1 MRKLKLYKHRNDCVT
16 VSIVLKLGLKRC
28 ETELKKLL
36 MGSQIA
42 FIPYFFYGRST
53 FEKLILTT

>member
-42 FIPYFFYGRST
+42 FIPYFFFMEEALLRS
-53 FEKLILTT
+53 